1 MGLAKFLGIDSETY
15 IKEKEEIAQYHARER
30 ERKGLA
36 PQFGPASKNN
46 ATTKIALLN
55 MLSTDDLDQVFA
67 DCAPNLSSA
76 IHENNV
82 KVNTVLQMLESKKEA
97 DELQGRYN
105 ELQKRYDELKAER
118 DKLLEL
124 VAKNR

>member
-1 MGLAKFLGIDSETY
+1 MGLLKTLGLDAESRIERDRERAEY
-15 IKEKEEIAQYHARER
+15 RARER
-30 ERKGLA
+30 ERKGLSS
-36 PQFGPASKNN
+36 QFGPASKNN

-76 IHENNV
+76 IYENNI
-82 KVNTVLQMLESKKEA
+82 KVNTVIQMLESKKEA

-118 DKLLEL
+118 DKLLEI
-124 VAKNR
+124 VAKK

>member
-1 MGLAKFLGIDSETY
+1 MGLAKFLGIDAETY
-15 IKEKEEIAQYHARER
+15 IKEKEEIREYEAKER
-30 ERKGLA
+30 ERKGLS
-36 PQFGPASKNN
+36 PKFGPSSKNN

-67 DCAPNLSSA
+67 DCAPMLSNA

-82 KVNTVLQMLESKKEA
+82 KVNNVLQILESRKEA
-97 DELQGRYN
+97 DELQGRYD

-118 DKLLEL
+118 DKLLEII
-124 VAKNR
+124 AKK

>member
-1 MGLAKFLGIDSETY
+1 MGLLKTLGLDAESRIERD
-15 IKEKEEIAQYHARER
+15 EKEREYYAKER
-30 ERKGLA
+30 ERKGLS
-36 PQFGPASKNN
+36 PHFGPSSQNN

-55 MLSTDDLDQVFA
+55 MLSTDNLDQVFA

-76 IHENNV
+76 IHENNI
-82 KVNTVLQMLESKKEA
+82 KVNTVIQMLESKKEA

-118 DKLLEL
+118 DKLLEI
-124 VAKNR
+124 VAKK